1 MDDEAEHHM
10 PEQDGAADPAQ
21 AFADLRAEVAELGRI
36 VATLPTAW
44 QDSQAPDYTPSL
56 GAITKGLVTVENRLA
71 GIEQQPALRLSSA
84 QHQQAIAE
92 AGNTLMREA
101 AQKLDRATQDAERE
115 RHRLAGL
122 VGVVRTRD
130 EQNRVLIWAASVAL
144 MVGLLVTPFVA
155 GVLPF
160 GGDSAVAA
168 VIMRADRWS
177 AGIALMQAASPE
189 GWRGVADASNLV
201 RVNQEAL
208 AACREAAGKA
218 KKEQRCTITVQAQ

>member
-1 MDDEAEHHM
+1 MDDEAELHAT
-10 PEQDGAADPAQ
+10 EQNEAADPAQ
-21 AFADLRAEVAELGRI
+21 AFADLRAEVAEMGRI

-56 GAITKGLVTVENRLA
+56 GEITKGLVAVENRLA
-71 GIEQQPALRLSSA
+71 GIEHQPALKLTSA
-84 QHQQAIAE
+84 QHQQAIAQ

-115 RHRLAGL
+115 RHQLAVL
-122 VGVVRTRD
+122 VGAVRTKD
-130 EQNRVLIWAASVAL
+130 EQSRVLIWGAAGAL
-144 MVGLLVTPFVA
+144 MVGLLVSPFVA
-155 GVLPF
+155 GALPF

-168 VIMRADRWS
+168 VIMGADRWS

-208 AACREAAGKA
+208 AACREAAAKA

>member
-1 MDDEAEHHM
+1 MDDEAEQHA

-21 AFADLRAEVAELGRI
+21 AFADLRAEVVELGRI

-56 GAITKGLVTVENRLA
+56 GKITKGLVAVENRLA
-71 GIEQQPALRLSSA
+71 GIEQQPALKLTPE
-84 QHQQAIAE
+84 QHQQAIAQ

-101 AQKLDRATQDAERE
+101 VQKLDRATQDAERE

-122 VGVVRTRD
+122 VGVLRTRD
-130 EQNRVLIWAASVAL
+130 EQRGLLLWSASGAL
-144 MVGLLVTPFVA
+144 VVGLLASPFVA
-155 GVLPF
+155 GMLPF

-168 VIMRADRWS
+168 VIMKADRWS
-177 AGIALMQAASPE
+177 AGIALMQAASPD

-208 AACREAAGKA
+208 AACREAAVKA
-218 KKEQRCTITVQAQ
+218 KKEQRCMVTVQAQ